1 MTTLAEWQSF
11 ARSTNLK
18 GWSRL
23 KKDELKD
30 FLMENLWKEGSG
42 KPKMKATRKKQNPLM
57 KKNKKINVP
66 FLIPERRLFPSR
78 DFPRDFPRAI
88 KENINNV
95 VDWADWLESV
105 RDGEIRKRSTP
116 AVEKLK
122 KQIAELW
129 GEKLTVEKGKSAFG
143 KFAKQFIIR
152 GDDSSTPQEFFQ
164 KARGEIKLLLR
175 QNPQTKVQCILNV
188 EMIQNRISGEDES
201 SDPFFFLP
209 GKKKTWETTSISLRK

>member
-1 MTTLAEWQSF
+1 MEKNLFFSFKMSALAEWQSF

-42 KPKMKATRKKQNPLM
+42 KPKMKKRNPLM
-57 KKNKKINVP
+57 KKNRKINAP
-66 FLIPERRLFPSR
+66 FLIPEKRKILSKNV
-78 DFPRDFPRAI
+78 PRAI
-88 KENINNV
+88 KENIMHV

-105 RDGEIRKRSTP
+105 EDEEIRKKSTP

-129 GEKLTVEKGKSAFG
+129 GEKLVVEKGKSAFG
-143 KFAKQFIIR
+143 KFARQFIIR
-152 GDDSSTPQEFFQ
+152 GDDSLSLQEFFRKVFFSFKMSALAEWQ
-164 KARGEIKLLLR
+164 SFARSTNLKGWSRLKKDELKDFCGKR
-175 QNPQTKVQCILNV
+175 QIRFWKI
-188 EMIQNRISGEDES
+188 R
-201 SDPFFFLP
+201 
-209 GKKKTWETTSISLRK
+209 KTIHHSRG

>member
-42 KPKMKATRKKQNPLM
+42 KPKMNKAARLRIQSQKSGNPLM

-66 FLIPERRLFPSR
+66 FLIPEKRLFPSR
-78 DFPRDFPRAI
+78 DFPRVVPRAI

-95 VDWADWLESV
+95 VDWANWLESV

-122 KQIAELW
+122 KQNRRIV
-129 GEKLTVEKGKSAFG
+129 GRKTDRGKR
-143 KFAKQFIIR
+143 QIR
-152 GDDSSTPQEFFQ
+152 FW
-164 KARGEIKLLLR
+164 KI
-175 QNPQTKVQCILNV
+175 C
-188 EMIQNRISGEDES
+188 
-201 SDPFFFLP
+201 
-209 GKKKTWETTSISLRK
+209 KTIHHSRR